1 MIYAQNKKITKNPV
15 TVHKISYSRILDYK
29 TLRYCILMDY
39 LKDKKSFI
47 SFWNWFVTFSVA
59 KKSIIIFQTKRN
71 KRIAYTVWLYLVIYI
86 MLIVPK
92 KDSFNEEKCHRMFS
106 FERWDFS
113 FVLRNNFLETLS
125 LLRKIKY
132 MQFVLFDRSRDL
144 RYKKCHMGIHV
155 QYKECLHRSLY
166 MVLLL
171 VFISLSLSLSQ
182 SLS

>member
-1 MIYAQNKKITKNPV
+1 MHFNGLFERQKVFHFLLKLV
-15 TVHKISYSRILDYK
+15 
-29 TLRYCILMDY
+29 CY
-39 LKDKKSFI
+39 LFCC
-47 SFWNWFVTFSVA
+47 

-166 MVLLL
+166 MDLFL
-171 VFISLSLSLSQ
+171 VYLSLMLFRLFSFSLNFSHFIFIKMNKIM
-182 SLS
+182 